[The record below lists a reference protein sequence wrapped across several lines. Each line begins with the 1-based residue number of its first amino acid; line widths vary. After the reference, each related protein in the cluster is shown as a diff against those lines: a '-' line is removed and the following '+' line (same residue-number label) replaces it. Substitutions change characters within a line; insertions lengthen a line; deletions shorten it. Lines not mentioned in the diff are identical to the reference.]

1 MENKIFL
8 EKYFSEKD
16 RKKQLSLLKN
26 YMLAL
31 SPTDLK
37 QFMLEPLIFLEKA
50 LNSSDV
56 SAEKKKRIIDRI
68 DEMIFLLKGKVAA

>member
-1 MENKIFL
+1 MENKVFL

-31 SPTDLK
+31 SPIDLK
-37 QFMLEPLIFLEKA
+37 QFMLEPLVFLEKA
-50 LNSSDV
+50 LNSPDISI
-56 SAEKKKRIIDRI
+56 EKKKKIIDRI